1 MKNKPQLKT
10 IADLKF
16 NWTFDWDI
24 DSSIL
29 TKIREL
35 NTEIS
40 SLKIVKNI
48 YRFFIDDWHFAIET
62 SNGHTL
68 LDLIYSVD
76 AKIFDLQQSNKLL
89 KVLVLDHFELIKEN
103 TFRIHVKK

>member
-1 MKNKPQLKT
+1 MSKSKPKT
-10 IADLKF
+10 IADLKI
-16 NWTFDWDI
+16 NWTFDWNI
-24 DSSIL
+24 DSSIS
-29 TKIREL
+29 TKIRGL

-76 AKIFDLQQSNKLL
+76 AKIFDLQQSNRLSRI
-89 KVLVLDHFELIKEN
+89 LVLDHFELIAEN
-103 TFRIHVKK
+103 TFRIHVKN